1 MFESGPYKHT
11 RQGAVCVPR
20 KCMSASTEDG
30 CTAPQKPS
38 VQKHLSYFASF
49 RGHLIGWAKGTVLQ
63 GLGRLGRC
71 WVNPPNMLPLNLQQE
86 IMRDIVV
93 DDEILYQQ
101 EKREGRGSRTADL
114 ERFLRR
120 GLALY
125 SLISFV
131 ITGEESVLLHR
142 TLNTGVPII

>member
-1 MFESGPYKHT
+1 
-11 RQGAVCVPR
+11 
-20 KCMSASTEDG
+20 
-30 CTAPQKPS
+30 
-38 VQKHLSYFASF
+38 
-49 RGHLIGWAKGTVLQ
+49 
-63 GLGRLGRC
+63 
-71 WVNPPNMLPLNLQQE
+71 MLPLNLQQE